1 VKEIDYIP
9 PKTGGQRD
17 YAGRVYDV
25 FRKHLAQSGL
35 RLTSQR
41 RRILD
46 FLLQSDKHLGQ
57 EDISRAM
64 RPYGLG
70 RATVFR
76 TLKML
81 EECGLVNHVSD
92 EAGRRRFEVN
102 LERPHHDHLICVSCG
117 RIQEMRWPKLEKIQ
131 EDTCRKFGFTPQW
144 HRHEIFG
151 LCRTCRRV
159 QS

>member
-1 VKEIDYIP
+1 MKELDYQP
-9 PKTGGQRD
+9 LKAGSPKA
-17 YAGRVYDV
+17 YAHRVYEV
-25 FRKHLAQSGL
+25 FRRHLAQSGL

-46 FLLQSDKHLGQ
+46 FILKSDRHLGQ
-57 EDISRAM
+57 EEISRAM

-81 EECGLVNHVSD
+81 EAAGLVNHVID
-92 EAGRRRFEVN
+92 ESGRRRFEMN

-117 RIQEMRWPKLEKIQ
+117 RIQEMRWPRLEKIQ
-131 EDTCRKFGFTPQW
+131 EETCRKFGFAPQW

-151 LCRTCRRV
+151 RCKDCQTL
-159 QS
+159 

>member
-1 VKEIDYIP
+1 MKEFDDLPGKISGQDYSR
-9 PKTGGQRD
+9 KV
-17 YAGRVYDV
+17 YAV
-25 FRKHLAQSGL
+25 FRRHLEQSGL

-46 FLLQSDKHLGQ
+46 FFLRAERHLGQ
-57 EDISRAM
+57 EEIFKAM
-64 RPYGLG
+64 RPHGIG
-70 RATVFR
+70 QATVFR

-92 EAGRRRFEVN
+92 QTGRRRFEVN
-102 LERPHHDHLICVSCG
+102 LERPHHDHVICISCG

-131 EDTCRKFGFTPQW
+131 EETCRKLGFTPKW

-151 LCRTCRRV
+151 WCKNCRKA
-159 QS
+159 